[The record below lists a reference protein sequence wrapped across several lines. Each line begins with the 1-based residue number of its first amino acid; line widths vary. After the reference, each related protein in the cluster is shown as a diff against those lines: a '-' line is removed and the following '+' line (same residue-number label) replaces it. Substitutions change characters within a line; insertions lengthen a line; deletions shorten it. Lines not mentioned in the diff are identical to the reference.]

1 MLTGV
6 FQAKKKD
13 GTIYY
18 RSNITCRSKHISLG
32 SFSTE
37 QDAHQAYLEASRILQ
52 DTKIT
57 IDLVLFSD
65 FLLRHEKI
73 VTLLN
78 FRDNHIYIK
87 NPIYMFRSYFSYYLT
102 PEEIYKFDIDDL
114 FYFSG
119 HKLLKRGGHLYVNDY
134 GMQVTVLSRYGIRNF
149 AVAGRDYLFANQD
162 PYDLRYENIININ
175 PFHGVRRSGSGTA
188 VLYDT
193 FIHIRGD
200 FKIGSYRTLHEA
212 AIAYNKAADLA
223 HQHGVAKNFPTNF
236 ITELSAK
243 EYAQAYVEVKISD
256 KYKKY
261 LKQLEC
267 NSSGR
272 SLHSAAKTVRT

>member
-6 FQAKKKD
+6 FQATKKD

-18 RSNITCRSKHISLG
+18 RSNITYRSKHISLG
-32 SFSTE
+32 SFPLETE
-37 QDAHQAYLEASRILQ
+37 AHQAYLEADQLLQ
-52 DTKIT
+52 NADIT
-57 IDLVLFSD
+57 IDHVGFSD
-65 FLLRHEKI
+65 YLLHPEKI

-78 FRDNHIYIK
+78 FRDNNIYIK
-87 NPIYMFRSYFSYYLT
+87 NPIYMFRSYFCYYLS
-102 PEEIYKFDIDDL
+102 PDEIYKFDIDDL
-114 FYFSG
+114 FYFSS

-149 AVAGRDYLFANQD
+149 AVAGKDYLFANQD

-175 PFHGVRRSGSGTA
+175 PFHGVRQSSQNGA
-188 VLYDT
+188 VSYHT
-193 FIHIRGD
+193 YIHIRGD
-200 FKIGSYRTLHEA
+200 YQIGSYATLHEA

-223 HQHGVAKNFPTNF
+223 RQHGIAKNFPTNF

-243 EYAQAYVEVKISD
+243 AYAQAYTEVEISE

-261 LKQLEC
+261 LKQL
-267 NSSGR
+267 N
-272 SLHSAAKTVRT
+272 

>member
-6 FQAKKKD
+6 FQAKKKN
-13 GTIYY
+13 GSVYY
-18 RSNITCRSKHISLG
+18 RSSITYRSKHISLG
-32 SFSTE
+32 SFGSE
-37 QDAHQAYLEASRILQ
+37 AEAHQAYLEADRLLQ
-52 DTKIT
+52 DKEIT
-57 IDLVLFSD
+57 IDNILFSD
-65 FLLRHEKI
+65 YRLTHEKI
-73 VTLLN
+73 VSLLN

-87 NPIYMFRSYFSYYLT
+87 NPIYMFRSYFCYYLT
-102 PEEIYKFDIDDL
+102 PDEIYKFDTDDL

-134 GMQVTVLSRYGIRNF
+134 GMQVTILSRYGIRNF

-175 PFHGVRRSGSGTA
+175 PFHGVRRSNRNGIIIF
-188 VLYDT
+188 DT

-200 FKIGSYRTLHEA
+200 YQIGSYSTLHEA

-223 HQHGVAKNFPTNF
+223 RQHGITKNFPTNF

-243 EYAQAYVEVKISD
+243 EYAQAYTEVAISE

-261 LKQLEC
+261 LRQFLKSC
-267 NSSGR
+267 
-272 SLHSAAKTVRT
+272 

>member
-6 FQAKKKD
+6 YRARKKD
-13 GTIYY
+13 GRIYY
-18 RSNITCRSKHISLG
+18 RSNITYRGKHISLG
-32 SFSTE
+32 SFDSE
-37 QDAHQAYLEASRILQ
+37 ADAHQAYLEADRLLQ
-52 DTKIT
+52 DTGIT
-57 IDLVLFSD
+57 IDHVLFSD
-65 FLLRHEKI
+65 YLLSHEKI

-102 PEEIYKFDIDDL
+102 PDDIYKFDIDDL

-134 GMQVTVLSRYGIRNF
+134 GMQVTILSRYGIRNF
-149 AVAGRDYLFANQD
+149 AVAGKDYLFANQD

-175 PFHGVRRSGSGTA
+175 PFHGVRRSNQNGT
-188 VLYDT
+188 VSFDT
-193 FIHIRGD
+193 YIHIRGD
-200 FKIGSYRTLHEA
+200 YQIGSYDTLHEA

-223 HQHGVAKNFPTNF
+223 HRHGIVKNFPTNF
-236 ITELSAK
+236 ISELSARD
-243 EYAQAYVEVKISD
+243 YAQAYVEVKISE

-261 LKQLEC
+261 LKQL
-267 NSSGR
+267 NG
-272 SLHSAAKTVRT
+272 K